1 MVSFGRCSTP
11 SAGHF
16 CTLFY
21 NGAQTPHT
29 VRDAW
34 NALGWK
40 IKADAAA
47 IFGPD
52 FLPVRSDLVND
63 TIGYR
68 APGIADLWSGV
79 SRWSPEAQTKVRGML
94 IAVGGV
100 DNVTDCHGA
109 AGRPLLLAI
118 HIYPTELSP

>member
-1 MVSFGRCSTP
+1 M
-11 SAGHF
+11 
-16 CTLFY
+16 
-21 NGAQTPHT
+21 

-79 SRWSPEAQTKVRGML
+79 SRWSPEAQKNIRGML

-100 DNVTDCHGA
+100 NTYKRLKQAKWTYADFV
-109 AGRPLLLAI
+109 PVF
-118 HIYPTELSP
+118 